1 MGMKIAMYDGSSLVR
16 DALEAVVRVSATY
29 LKQ

>member
-1 MGMKIAMYDGSSLVR
+1 MKVAMHDGSSLVR
-16 DALEAVVRVSATY
+16 DALEAVVRVSTAY